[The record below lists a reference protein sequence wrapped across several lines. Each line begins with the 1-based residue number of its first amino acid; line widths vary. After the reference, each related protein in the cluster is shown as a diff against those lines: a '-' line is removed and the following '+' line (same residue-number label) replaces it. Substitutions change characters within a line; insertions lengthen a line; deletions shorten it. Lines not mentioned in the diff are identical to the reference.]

1 MNELQAI
8 YEEGFN
14 ILQTIQDDIDKIK
27 EKEKLFDIS
36 TALFGGI
43 LVGAILTVLILGL
56 TGLIK

>member
-1 MNELQAI
+1 M

-27 EKEKLFDIS
+27 EKEKLFDILIAF
-36 TALFGGI
+36 TGGI